1 MKKHPLSTDAEHEV
15 LWHVSQKRYAPPKD
29 AAAVSA
35 GTGTPPPWLDTYAN
49 KTVAFRF
56 MGQEMVFHLSHAL
69 FSSFDIDE
77 GTRLLLKSLA
87 QRIDLGK
94 VRSVLDV
101 GCGVGVIGISI
112 QRAAPGARV
121 VMQDRDA
128 LAAAFARENS
138 RANGAAGAT
147 VDCALAFWHMA
158 GTSWDLVTSNI
169 PAKAGK
175 PVLTSFFRDAAA
187 ILAPGGT
194 AAIVIVATLGD
205 FALSTVR
212 ALGCD
217 IVHCEKTKNYLV
229 LHFRAGARSEEKD
242 APQESL
248 LPYVRARQTFGHGS
262 VAWDLET
269 AWSLPDFDTLGFSL
283 LASLDLIA
291 KVQIQGELLVWN
303 PGQGHL
309 PAYLLKAPGSAVAS
323 VRLAGRDCLELAIT
337 ERNLTALGRKPA
349 KVWPVPTEAGLADLL
364 PEGSIDFLYAAIRP
378 IPRVPL
384 HREMAEEAAR
394 ILKPGGSLVLASTS
408 TEVHRIVSQLVRFRL
423 LGSRKYMGFRAVFLG
438 RL

>member
-1 MKKHPLSTDAEHEV
+1 VAIP
-15 LWHVSQKRYAPPKD
+15 
-29 AAAVSA
+29 A
-35 GTGTPPPWLDTYAN
+35 GTGTPPPWLETYAN
-49 KTVAFRF
+49 KTVVFRF
-56 MGQEMVFHLSHAL
+56 MGQEMVFRLSHAL

-138 RANGAAGAT
+138 RANGAVGAT
-147 VDCALAFWHMA
+147 VDCGLAFWHLG

-169 PAKAGK
+169 PAKAGQ

-187 ILAPGGT
+187 FLAPGGT

-205 FALSTVR
+205 FAFSTVR

-217 IVHCEKTKNYLV
+217 IVHSEKTRNYLV
-229 LHFRAGARSEEKD
+229 LHFRAGTRSEEKD
-242 APQESL
+242 APRDSL
-248 LPYVRARQTFGHGS
+248 LPYIRARQTFRHGN
-262 VAWDLET
+262 VAYDLET
-269 AWSLPDFDTLGFSL
+269 AWSVPDFDTLGYSL
-283 LASLDLIA
+283 LASLDLVA
-291 KVQIQGELLVWN
+291 RANVQGELLVWN

-309 PAYLLKAPGSAVAS
+309 PAYILKAPGSSVAS
-323 VRLAGRDCLELAIT
+323 VSLAGRDCLELEIT
-337 ERNLTALGRKPA
+337 ERNLTALGRNPA
-349 KVWPVPTEAGLADLL
+349 KVWPVPTEAGLVDLL

-384 HREMAEEAAR
+384 HREMAEAAAR
-394 ILKPGGSLVLASTS
+394 VLRPGGRLVIASTS
-408 TEVHRIVSQLVRFRL
+408 TEVHRILSELGRFRL
-423 LGSRKYMGFRAVFLG
+423 LESRKYMGFRAVLLG